1 MKKLTFT
8 EPIYT
13 YHIDF
18 VGHVNNIIYV
28 QWLENARVKLI
39 EAMGLNIQDLSQTDD
54 ILPIITETSI
64 QYKKP
69 FFLNDT
75 VNVEVWVSEIFN
87 VSANFCFRFLNGQGE
102 VCSTANQ
109 KVLFI
114 DRSTQRPSRKITK
127 YRKNFQQYF
136 LPGNSN
142 KD

>member
-1 MKKLTFT
+1 MQKLVFT
-8 EPIYT
+8 EPVYT

-39 EAMGLNIQDLSQTDD
+39 EAMGLSIHKIAEDD
-54 ILPIITETSI
+54 KILPIITETTI
-64 QYKKP
+64 RYKKP

-75 VNVEVWVSEIFN
+75 VQVEVWVSEMFN
-87 VSANFCFRFLNGQGE
+87 VSANFKFRFLNGKGE
-102 VCSTANQ
+102 VCSTAQQ

-114 DRSTQRPSRKITK
+114 DRSTQKPSRKIAK
-127 YRKNFQQYF
+127 YRECFEKFY
-136 LPGNSN
+136 L